1 MSISMKVLSVASVA
15 GLMLGFAT
23 PTLAQTTGTPP
34 DKMAVPN
41 SSTQVH
47 CNPNGTGTVTNG
59 ANSETS
65 TENTVPGTP
74 VTSNNPSG
82 QGTTTT
88 QTPTVAKPT
97 TATTAQCPKTAPAA
111 NCSSVMPPPGN
122 SSMPNATTTTN
133 GTTTSTT
140 ETTATGTTNCAN
152 NGMMNNGSNAAPM
165 NSGGMMNNGTPM
177 NALSNNPNGSDW
189 LAKFNRPMVAA
200 THKTKRMHHKRATGG
215 GGHF

>member
-23 PTLAQTTGTPP
+23 PTLAQNTGTPP
-34 DKMAVPN
+34 TKMAVPN

-59 ANSETS
+59 ANSETG

-97 TATTAQCPKTAPAA
+97 TATTVQCPKTVPST
-111 NCSSVMPPPGN
+111 NCSSMMPPPGN
-122 SSMPNATTTTN
+122 SSMPNSTSS
-133 GTTTSTT
+133 TTSTT
-140 ETTATGTTNCAN
+140 TTTGTGVAPCTNGTGT
-152 NGMMNNGSNAAPM
+152 NGSMMNGS
-165 NSGGMMNNGTPM
+165 SGTMMNNGTPM
-177 NALSNNPNGSDW
+177 NALSNNPNGSGW
-189 LAKFNRPMVAA
+189 LAKFNRPMIAA

-215 GGHF
+215 GGH